1 MKFKIFLHTLT
12 VLVVALLCFSCAD
25 DMIIDN
31 GPDGDGNTTVSASV
45 EFTPMVSGLDGG
57 SRTSGSALKSISKL
71 NIIVFSQTGKFLKNL
86 PIANF
91 SAETTTDRP
100 ELPDGIPADKHWAE
114 SNTSKVSLNFNLAY
128 GRYRIYAV
136 ANVPGIDTFEDDE
149 EDLKNLS
156 LTWKT
161 DDILANGAMLGHFS
175 LDKTLSNKAPDLVIS
190 RPQIS
195 LNAWL
200 KRAASKVTVAFDGTE
215 LEEGVFIY
223 LKSVQI
229 KDIPATCLLG
239 NDNTPT
245 KNDQL
250 IADGEMVKFYAGE
263 IEPDESAFNSSYPV
277 RITKGNP
284 KYGNHDEDSP
294 NSMFFFENMQGKG
307 VEGTASDKR
316 QLVKGDEDKTTPSY
330 PGGNTKPEEG
340 NASTDPNFTG
350 FKDAKPYGSYIE
362 VKAYYQSNAFGHV
375 TKGNIVYRFM
385 LGKDVITDYNAERNH
400 HYKLT
405 LKFKKWANDVDWHI
419 DYTPEPGLSIPNPY
433 YISYL
438 YNHSMMLPVTINAG
452 SNTIKSVHA
461 EITDNRWAPKDAA
474 ADFDY
479 VRELDLEGHNLW
491 NGFLSLHKTVDR
503 DLIGTPPY
511 KATSNQAYWDQTP
524 KRGLRTYTKME
535 PGSWTDGLDEE
546 SAGIH
551 VDDKYD
557 VAREVKAGQN
567 LYHLS
572 LPMYTRAKVL
582 IKGTSYTGSNPYMAY
597 PRSAKVKIVA
607 TLSDN
612 STLEDEVE
620 IIQVRRVENPK
631 GVYREYDNTTPFH
644 VVLTHLPKENAT
656 KFEKFTSEGRWRA
669 YVIGGDE
676 NLVNL
681 SGSGLEKS
689 GGTVFGS
696 TGSYIDF
703 NINFNK
709 TVSVGENESKY
720 AIIRVDYHD
729 YTCNHL
735 IFVRRGLA
743 PDNLVEGGAKWHAK
757 NLKTNNKETDSPTE
771 EGSLFRYAVLGGP
784 IDATSNRNPKEY
796 WNNVV
801 PSDFITQTGSESLVI
816 ASDDDTNHGSNTWTG
831 LSSRPMSSDTFD
843 NSYAKLGNTFSD
855 SKIPEVR
862 DFAALY
868 KSDHIQQGFGVLYG
882 DDADETL
889 LDINEVYGRDY
900 TTSSKYGMRGV
911 FVYNNAASGGFRGKN
926 VFFPIGAS
934 GYGHRKHSENGLLRY
949 SCQRKDY
956 FDPQDAQGKENYPD
970 GKLSAPLFYDLFMRP
985 GAIYWTNGPATDDYF
1000 NKISKGDGTNIHGW
1014 DINYFTFDFYPIVRS
1029 NLCTNASGW
1038 GTADACFIR
1047 LVDK

>member
-1 MKFKIFLHTLT
+1 M
-12 VLVVALLCFSCAD
+12 CFSCTD

-45 EFTPMVSGLDGG
+45 EFTPMVSGLDGV
-57 SRTSGSALKSISKL
+57 SRTSGSALKSINKL
-71 NIIVFSQTGKFLKNL
+71 NVIVFSQTGKFLKNL
-86 PIANF
+86 PIENF

-136 ANVPGIDTFEDDE
+136 ANVPGIDSFEDDE

-200 KRAASKVTVAFDGTE
+200 RRAASKVTVAFDGTE

-239 NDNTPT
+239 NANTPT
-245 KNDQL
+245 KTDQL
-250 IADGEMVKFYAGE
+250 IADGEMIKFYSGE
-263 IEPDESAFNSSYPV
+263 TEPDESAFNGSYPV

-362 VKAYYQSNAFGHV
+362 VKAYYQSIASGHV

-419 DYTPEPGLSIPNPY
+419 DYTPDPGLSIPNPY

-438 YNHSMMLPVTINAG
+438 YNHSMMLPVSINAG
-452 SNTIKSVHA
+452 PNTIKSVHA
-461 EITDNRWAPKDAA
+461 EIIDNRWAPKDA
-474 ADFDY
+474 DPSFNY
-479 VRELDLEGHNLW
+479 VRELDLEGQNLW

-503 DLIGTPPY
+503 DIKGTPPY

-535 PGSWTDGLDEE
+535 PGSWTDGLNEE

-551 VDDKYD
+551 VDDKYE

-582 IKGTSYTGSNPYMAY
+582 IKGTAYTGNNPYVAY
-597 PRSAKVKIVA
+597 QRSAKVRIVA

-620 IIQVRRVENPK
+620 IIQVRRIVNPK
-631 GVYREYDNTTPFH
+631 GVYREHDNTTPFH
-644 VVLTHLPKENAT
+644 VVLTRLPKENAT
-656 KFEKFTSEGRWRA
+656 KFEKFSSEGRWRA

-689 GGTVFGS
+689 GGTVYGS

-743 PDNLVEGGAKWHAK
+743 PDNLIEGGAKWHTK
-757 NLKTNNKETDSPTE
+757 NLKTHSKESDSPTE
-771 EGSLFRYAVLGGP
+771 EGSLFKYANTLDP
-784 IDATSNRNPKEY
+784 IDAISNRNSNYPSP
-796 WNNVV
+796 WVNVLPESFQGPGKLKIATNDNTNHALKAWDDIESRPTNYYDFETSDAAPITV
-801 PSDFITQTGSESLVI
+801 SNSKLPEASDFV
-816 ASDDDTNHGSNTWTG
+816 
-831 LSSRPMSSDTFD
+831 
-843 NSYAKLGNTFSD
+843 
-855 SKIPEVR
+855 
-862 DFAALY
+862 ALY
-868 KSDHIQQGFGVLYG
+868 DNNDIQQGFGVLYG

-889 LDINEVYGRDY
+889 FDINEVYGRDY

-911 FVYNNAASGGFRGKN
+911 FVYNNEASGQYRGKS
-926 VFFPIGAS
+926 VFFPVGAS
-934 GYGHRKHSENGLLRY
+934 GYGHRKVKEKGMLRY
-949 SCQRKDY
+949 SCGRTDY
-956 FDPQDAQGKENYPD
+956 FDPNSNNYPD

-985 GAIYWTNGPATDDYF
+985 GAIYWVNKKTDAF
-1000 NKISKGDGTNIHGW
+1000 ETIFGSDGKDIFAW
-1014 DINYFTFDFYPIVRS
+1014 DFNYFTFDFYPIVYS
-1029 NLCTNASGW
+1029 NIFD
-1038 GTADACFIR
+1038 GTGRTGKFGSDACFIR